1 MELDTLRLG
10 ELFRKQLFV
19 ENLSK
24 AFNESYGHSIEK
36 LEYDIFYVDDVQYE
50 YLAVTYAGG
59 AIAVRNCYG
68 DSLSAIFDE
77 IARLF
82 NGGYYEEVSDYLTLK
97 KKSVSLRKKINELD
111 TAKSYSNK

>member
-1 MELDTLRLG
+1 MELDTIR

-24 AFNESYGHSIEK
+24 AFNESDGHSIEK
-36 LEYDIFYVDDVQYE
+36 LEYDIFYVDDIQYE
-50 YLAVTYAGG
+50 YLVVTYTGG

-68 DSLSAIFDE
+68 NSLSAIFDE

-82 NGGYYEEVSDYLTLK
+82 NGGYYEEVFNYRVLK
-97 KKSVSLRKKINELD
+97 KKSVSLREKFTELV
-111 TAKSYSNK
+111 ANKSYTMM